1 MELPPLALR
10 WRLVANFAA
19 AGLLFLGS
27 PGISGRDGSLTL
39 AVLGVAL
46 WAWTVA
52 HPLGARPGR
61 ARLVDWLGGSLAGGL
76 YMWWV
81 VYVVGWGLAYI
92 GAGVGLYTLAMGMLV
107 RRGRGRVP
115 LALAVAVSWTALELL
130 RARIPPPFGLGWF
143 RLGYHAHAELWL
155 SGAARV
161 VGVEGLTFVL
171 AALGGGLAA
180 LVHRRR
186 PVRGELLAA
195 LLPLAAAV
203 VLARLVP
210 APPLVDGPRVLL
222 VQPGFPQVV
231 KQHSDAQQNFRSS
244 LQATH
249 AALASHGPV
258 DLVCWGESMLYLPL
272 FTPEAEAAVR
282 SGQANL
288 PPWEQPL
295 EARHVAGWQA
305 READWVRGELYG
317 GKGGPGLGG
326 ASFAVG
332 AEVFDRVGD
341 EVRRRV
347 ALVLYDGAGNRSAP
361 AYKQHLVPLGE
372 TFFGLER
379 FAFVRALA
387 EAAAGYVPDLVA
399 GQETGIL
406 ALRGRDGRLYRL
418 SGTVCFDN
426 AHPFPYR
433 SALAAGPVDF
443 HLVASN
449 EAWYETSCEMDQMLA
464 FSRVL
469 ALATGRSFVRATNSG
484 VSAVVGAD
492 GVERGRVTGPGG
504 ADRAVP
510 GALAM
515 TVPVPPPGFEARTP
529 HVRFGPWGELL
540 WLVLGGL
547 LFVLPKRAGNRP
559 AEGG

>member
-1 MELPPLALR
+1 MEPAPLSLGLRLGANLLAAL
-10 WRLVANFAA
+10 
-19 AGLLFLGS
+19 LLFLGS
-27 PGISGRDGSLTL
+27 PGISGRDGSMVL

-46 WAWTVA
+46 WAWTVV
-52 HPLGARPGR
+52 HPLGPRPGR
-61 ARLVDWLGGSLAGGL
+61 ARLIDWLGGSAAGAL

-92 GAGVGLYTLAMGMLV
+92 GAGVGLYTLGMGMLV
-107 RRGRGRVP
+107 RRARGRVP
-115 LALAVAVSWTALELL
+115 LALAVAASWTALELL

-180 LVHRRR
+180 LVLARRA
-186 PVRGELLAA
+186 PRGELLAG
-195 LLPLAAAV
+195 LLPLVTAV
-203 VLARLVP
+203 ALARLVP

-231 KQHSDAQQNFRSS
+231 KQHSDAARNFRSS
-244 LQATH
+244 LEATR
-249 AALASHGPV
+249 AALSSLGPV

-272 FTPEAEAAVR
+272 YTPEAEAAVR
-282 SGQANL
+282 SGVANL
-288 PPWEQPL
+288 PPWEAPL
-295 EARHVAGWQA
+295 EPRHVEGWQA

-317 GKGGPGLGG
+317 GNGGPGLGG

-361 AYKQHLVPLGE
+361 AFKQHLVPLGE
-372 TFFGLER
+372 TFFGCER
-379 FAFVRALA
+379 WAFVRGLA

-399 GQETGIL
+399 GTETGRL
-406 ALRGRDGRLYRL
+406 TLRARDGRFYRL

-433 SALAAGPVDF
+433 SALRAGPVDF

-449 EAWYETSCEMDQMLA
+449 EAWYETSCEMDQMIA

-484 VSAVVGAD
+484 VSAVIGAD
-492 GVERGRVTGPGG
+492 GVERGRVTGPDG

-510 GALAM
+510 GASALC
-515 TVPVPPPGFEARTP
+515 VPVPPPGLESLTP
-529 HVRFGPWGELL
+529 HVRWGGWGELL
-540 WLVLGGL
+540 LLLLGGL
-547 LFVLPKRAGNRP
+547 VAAWPRRP
-559 AEGG
+559 GYRPDLGG

>member
-1 MELPPLALR
+1 MELAPLPLR
-10 WRLVANFAA
+10 WRLVANLAA

-27 PGISGRDGSLTL
+27 PGISGRDGSLVSAL
-39 AVLGVAL
+39 LGVAL

-52 HPLGARPGR
+52 HPLGATPRR
-61 ARLVDWLGGSLAGGL
+61 ARLVDWLGGSVAGAL

-81 VYVVGWGLAYI
+81 VYVVGWGLLYI

-107 RRGRGRVP
+107 RRARGRVP
-115 LALAVAVSWTALELL
+115 LALAVAASWTALEIL

-161 VGVEGLTFVL
+161 LGIEGLTFVV
-171 AALGGGLAA
+171 AALGGALAA
-180 LVHRRR
+180 LVLRRR
-186 PVRGELLAA
+186 LAWGELAA
-195 LLPLAAAV
+195 GLGPFVAAV
-203 VLARLVP
+203 ALARLVP

-222 VQPGFPQVV
+222 VQPGIPQIV
-231 KQHSDAQQNFRSS
+231 KQHSDAARNFASS
-244 LQATH
+244 LEATH
-249 AALASHGPV
+249 AALAREGPV

-272 FTPEAEAAVR
+272 FTAEAEAAVR
-282 SGQANL
+282 AGAANL
-288 PPWEQPL
+288 PPWEPPL
-295 EARHVAGWQA
+295 EVRHVEGWQA

-317 GKGGPGLGG
+317 GKGGSGLGG

-361 AYKQHLVPLGE
+361 AFKQHLVPLGE

-379 FAFVRALA
+379 LAWIRNLA

-399 GQETGIL
+399 GSETGRL
-406 ALRGRDGRLYRL
+406 TLRARDGRFYRL

-426 AHPFPYR
+426 AHPYPYR
-433 SALAAGPVDF
+433 AALRDGPVDF

-449 EAWYETSCEMDQMLA
+449 EAWYETSCEMDQMIA

-484 VSAVVGAD
+484 VSAVIGAD
-492 GVERGRVTGPGG
+492 GVERGRVTGPDG

-510 GALAM
+510 GALALA
-515 TVPVPPPGFEARTP
+515 VPVPPPGFEARTP
-529 HVRFGPWGELL
+529 QVRWGAGLELL
-540 WLVLGGL
+540 LVGLGGL
-547 LFVLPKRAGNRP
+547 VALLPKRSGNRSTQ
-559 AEGG
+559 GG

>member
-1 MELPPLALR
+1 MELAPLPLR
-10 WRLVANFAA
+10 WRLAGNLAA

-27 PGISGRDGSLTL
+27 PGITGRDGSLTL

-52 HPLGARPGR
+52 HPLGARPRR
-61 ARLVDWLGGSLAGGL
+61 ARLVDWLGGSLAGAL

-81 VYVVGWGLAYI
+81 VYVVGWGLLYI
-92 GAGVGLYTLAMGMLV
+92 GAGVGLYTLGMGMLV
-107 RRGRGRVP
+107 RRTHGRVP
-115 LALAVAVSWTALELL
+115 LALAVAASWTALEIL
-130 RARIPPPFGLGWF
+130 RSRIPPPFGLGWF

-155 SGAARV
+155 AGAARV
-161 VGVEGLTFVL
+161 VGVEGLTFVV

-180 LVHRRR
+180 LVLRRR
-186 PVRGELLAA
+186 PARGELLAA
-195 LLPLAAAV
+195 LLPFGAAV
-203 VLARLVP
+203 ALARFVP

-231 KQHSDAQQNFRSS
+231 KQHSDAARNFASS
-244 LQATH
+244 RAATH
-249 AALASHGPV
+249 AALAELGPV

-272 FTPEAEAAVR
+272 FTPGAEAALR
-282 SGQANL
+282 SGVANL
-288 PPWEQPL
+288 PPWEPPL
-295 EARHVAGWQA
+295 ELRHVDGWQA

-332 AEVFDRVGD
+332 AEVFDHVGD

-361 AYKQHLVPLGE
+361 AYKQYLVPLGE

-379 FAFVRALA
+379 LAWIRNLA

-399 GQETGIL
+399 GSETGRL
-406 ALRGRDGRLYRL
+406 SLRARDGRTYRL

-433 SALAAGPVDF
+433 AALRAGPVDF

-469 ALATGRSFVRATNSG
+469 ALSTGRSFVRATNSG
-484 VSAVVGAD
+484 VSAVIGAD
-492 GVERGRVTGPGG
+492 GLERGRVTDPDGV
-504 ADRAVP
+504 DRAVP
-510 GALAM
+510 GAIALA
-515 TVPVPPPGFEARTP
+515 VPVPPPGFEATP
-529 HVRFGPWGELL
+529 PQVRWGGWIELL
-540 WLVLGGL
+540 LLGLGGL
-547 LFVLPKRAGNRP
+547 VAGLPRRAGNRSRL
-559 AEGG
+559 AG

>member
-1 MELPPLALR
+1 MELAPLSLGR
-10 WRLVANFAA
+10 RLAANLAA
-19 AGLLFLGS
+19 AALFFLGS

-52 HPLGARPGR
+52 HPLGSSPRR
-61 ARLVDWLGGSLAGGL
+61 ARLVDWLGGSVAGAL

-107 RRGRGRVP
+107 RRARGRVP
-115 LALAVAVSWTALELL
+115 LALAVAAGWTALELL

-180 LVHRRR
+180 LALERRLLR
-186 PVRGELLAA
+186 AELAA
-195 LLPLAAAV
+195 GLLPLLGAAA
-203 VLARLVP
+203 LARLVP
-210 APPLVDGPRVLL
+210 APVLVDGPRVLL

-231 KQHSDAQQNFRSS
+231 KQHSDAARNFRSS
-244 LQATH
+244 LEATH
-249 AALASHGPV
+249 AALASQGPV

-282 SGQANL
+282 AGTANL
-288 PPWEQPL
+288 PPWEPPL
-295 EARHVAGWQA
+295 EARHVEGWQA
-305 READWVRGELYG
+305 RERDWVAGELFG
-317 GKGGPGLGG
+317 GKGGPGLQG

-347 ALVLYDGAGNRSAP
+347 ALVLYDGAANRSAP

-379 FAFVRALA
+379 LAWVRNLA

-399 GQETGIL
+399 GSETGRL
-406 ALRGRDGRLYRL
+406 TLRARDGRLYTL

-426 AHPFPYR
+426 AHPYPYR
-433 SALAAGPVDF
+433 SALRAGPVDF

-484 VSAVVGAD
+484 VSAVIGGD

-510 GALAM
+510 GALALA
-515 TVPVPPPGFEARTP
+515 VPVPPPGFEACTP
-529 HVRFGPWGELL
+529 HVRWGAIGELL
-540 WLVLGGL
+540 FLALGGL
-547 LFVLPKRAGNRP
+547 VALLPRRAGNRS
-559 AEGG
+559 AVGG